1 MWFYAFPIFL
11 SALLLFQVQ
20 PIIAKHILPWFGG
33 TPAVWTTCMVFFQV
47 ALLGGYAYAHLSIR
61 LLTPRKQAVL
71 HGLLLAG
78 CIVLLPAI
86 PAETWKPIGGESEI
100 PRILALL
107 AVTIGGPYL
116 ILAANGPLL
125 QAWFSREF
133 PKASPYR
140 LYALSNVGSLLAL
153 LSYPVLL
160 EPGLS
165 LRWQEYSWSGLFV
178 LFAAACGICAW
189 RAFHAGVAG
198 AGEITGKMPVGL
210 TGRMPVLRETPMPRT
225 EAPATVVAGAGMGET
240 TGKSLGPLTGMPVG
254 LTGRMPVLRET
265 PIPRLQA
272 RSAVEPPAPVA
283 AEAIQAPVPPAQPAR
298 LLPWFLAARVEP
310 GPAIRPGLVRGALTL
325 LLPACACVVLLAT
338 TNQMT
343 QDLPVVPFLWIIPLA
358 LYLLTFIICFD
369 RDWWYFRP
377 LWIGLMGLGLWGIY
391 EAVQAGVDMPV
402 LKQIVLYSAGLF
414 TCCMVCHGEL
424 ARLRPAPNRLTG
436 YYLLISA
443 GGALGGL
450 FVALAAPK
458 LFSGPWSG
466 FWEFQGALIA
476 CGTLLA
482 VVIML
487 DRRFIRFLQW
497 TGPVWL
503 RAGFASA
510 CLSLLICLSVY
521 FVRQARADTGSTVEV
536 SRNFYGILRVEKSP
550 YFEGDGDGDKI
561 NLMHGRITHGTQYT
575 SDNYRTKPVSYYGPT
590 SGIGVADAALRQR
603 GGHVERMPSLMNK
616 PGDGATASP
625 ATTDPTTTAPATMHA
640 SGAPANA
647 GANLRIGA
655 VGLGAGVVAAYGQRG
670 DFIRFYE
677 INADM
682 LRISDAHFTY
692 RKDAHARH
700 ARTQVVLGD
709 ARLTMERAKERGES
723 GQFDVIVLDAFSGDS
738 IPLHLLTSQAV
749 ELYLYHLKP
758 DGVLAFHISNRYL
771 DLEGLVRGLADQA
784 GKMSMLIESDDDDN
798 DPRQDRSTWVL
809 ATGSAE
815 LLDAMKQFPSAAQW
829 TKDGAKPIVF
839 TDDYSNLFQLLDL
852 GGE

>member
-1 MWFYAFPIFL
+1 
-11 SALLLFQVQ
+11 
-20 PIIAKHILPWFGG
+20 
-33 TPAVWTTCMVFFQV
+33 
-47 ALLGGYAYAHLSIR
+47 
-61 LLTPRKQAVL
+61 
-71 HGLLLAG
+71 
-78 CIVLLPAI
+78 
-86 PAETWKPIGGESEI
+86 
-100 PRILALL
+100 
-107 AVTIGGPYL
+107 
-116 ILAANGPLL
+116 
-125 QAWFSREF
+125 
-133 PKASPYR
+133 
-140 LYALSNVGSLLAL
+140 
-153 LSYPVLL
+153 VLL

-178 LFAAACGICAW
+178 LFAAACGFCAW
-189 RAFHAGVAG
+189 RAFRTGG
-198 AGEITGKMPVGL
+198 AGTGETTGKMPVGL
-210 TGRMPVLRETPMPRT
+210 MGETPMPR
-225 EAPATVVAGAGMGET
+225 A
-240 TGKSLGPLTGMPVG
+240 K
-254 LTGRMPVLRET
+254 
-265 PIPRLQA
+265 
-272 RSAVEPPAPVA
+272 
-283 AEAIQAPVPPAQPAR
+283 AIQPPLPPAQPAR
-298 LLPWFLAARVEP
+298 LLPWFLAARVGP

-343 QDLPVVPFLWIIPLA
+343 QDLPVVPFLWILPLA

-450 FVALAAPK
+450 FVALAAPM

-466 FWEFQGALIA
+466 YWEFQGSLIA
-476 CGTLLA
+476 CGVLLM
-482 VVIML
+482 VVMVL
-487 DRRFIRFLQW
+487 DRRFIRFFRW

-503 RAGFASA
+503 RLGAAST
-510 CLSLLICLSVY
+510 CLGLSIFLTVY
-521 FVRQARADTGSTVEV
+521 FVRLAREGTSGTVEV
-536 SRNFYGILRVEKSP
+536 SRNFYGVLRVEKSHD
-550 YFEGDGDGDKI
+550 FEGDGDKI
-561 NLMHGRITHGTQYT
+561 NLMHGRITHGAQYT
-575 SDNYRTKPVSYYGPT
+575 SDDYRTKPVSYYGPT

-603 GGHVERMPSLMNK
+603 GGHVERMPSLMHQ
-616 PGDGATASP
+616 PGDDA
-625 ATTDPTTTAPATMHA
+625 TTAPATMHA
-640 SGAPANA
+640 PGAPANA
-647 GANLRIGA
+647 GPSLRIGA
-655 VGLGAGVVAAYGQRG
+655 VGLGAGVLAAYGRSG

-682 LRISDAHFTY
+682 LRLSDTYFTY
-692 RKDAHARH
+692 RKDTQARH
-700 ARTQVVLGD
+700 ARTEVVLGD
-709 ARLTMERAKERGES
+709 ARLSMERAMERGES

-738 IPLHLLTSQAV
+738 IPLHLLTSQAM

-784 GKMSMLIESDDDDN
+784 GKKSMLIDSEDDDN

-809 ATGSAE
+809 ATGSKE
-815 LLDAMKQFPSAAQW
+815 LLDAMKQLPGAAQW
-829 TKDGAKPIVF
+829 PKDGAKPIVF

-852 GGE
+852 GGD

>member
-47 ALLGGYAYAHLSIR
+47 ALLGGYAYAHASIR

-78 CIVLLPAI
+78 CLALLPAI
-86 PAETWKPIGGESEI
+86 PAEAWKPIGGESEI

-133 PKASPYR
+133 PKKSPYR

-178 LFAAACGICAW
+178 LFAASCGSCAW
-189 RAFHAGVAG
+189 RAFSQGGENGDRHRQTAAEPVPIFEAGQ
-198 AGEITGKMPVGL
+198 T
-210 TGRMPVLRETPMPRT
+210 
-225 EAPATVVAGAGMGET
+225 MGE
-240 TGKSLGPLTGMPVG
+240 SLGPLTGTPMPRAEAPPPP
-254 LTGRMPVLRET
+254 LPSAPPAR
-265 PIPRLQA
+265 PRL
-272 RSAVEPPAPVA
+272 
-283 AEAIQAPVPPAQPAR
+283 
-298 LLPWFLAARVEP
+298 WYLAARVGS
-310 GPAIRPGLVRGALTL
+310 GPTIRSGIVRGVLTL

-338 TNQMT
+338 TNQMS
-343 QDLPVVPFLWIIPLA
+343 QDLPVVPFLWILPLA

-391 EAVQAGVDMPV
+391 EAVEAGVGMPV
-402 LKQIVLYSAGLF
+402 MKQVVLYSAGLF

-450 FVALAAPK
+450 FVTLAAPR
-458 LFSGPWSG
+458 LFSG
-466 FWEFQGALIA
+466 FWEFQGSLVA
-476 CGTLLA
+476 CGVLLA
-482 VVIML
+482 AVTVL
-487 DRRFIRFLQW
+487 DRRFIRFFRW

-503 RAGFASA
+503 RAGAAST
-510 CLSLLICLSVY
+510 CLNLMIFSTVY
-521 FVRQARADTGSTVEV
+521 FVRLAREDTGHTVEV
-536 SRNFYGILRVEKSP
+536 SRNFYGVLRVEKSADEVP
-550 YFEGDGDGDKI
+550 DGDGDEIK
-561 NLMHGRITHGTQYT
+561 LMHGRIVHGTQYT
-575 SDNYRTKPVSYYGPT
+575 SDDYRTKPATYYGPT

-603 GGHVERMPSLMNK
+603 GGHAGQTPSFMYE
-616 PGDGATASP
+616 PGDDPPDGP
-625 ATTDPTTTAPATMHA
+625 ADWDDPDVPAA
-640 SGAPANA
+640 A
-647 GANLRIGA
+647 GTNLRIGA
-655 VGLGAGVVAAYGQRG
+655 VGLGAATVAAYGQSG

-682 LRISDAHFTY
+682 LRMSDAHFTY
-692 RKDAHARH
+692 RKDTH
-700 ARTQVVLGD
+700 ARTEVVLGD
-709 ARLTMERAKERGES
+709 ARLSMERAKERGQS

-738 IPLHLLTSQAV
+738 IPLHLLTSQAMQV
-749 ELYLYHLKP
+749 YLYHLKP
-758 DGVLAFHISNRYL
+758 DGVLAFHISNRYI
-771 DLEGLVRGLADQA
+771 DLQGLVRGLADQA
-784 GKMSMLIESDDDDN
+784 GKMSMLVDSYYPKN
-798 DPRQDRSTWVL
+798 DPCYSSTWVMV
-809 ATGSAE
+809 TGSAE
-815 LLDAMKQFPSAAQW
+815 LLNAMKQQPSAAEW
-829 TKDGAKPIVF
+829 PADGAKPIVF

-852 GGE
+852 KDEWKKLQDELPSLQDQWHKLLKWLNI

>member
-47 ALLGGYAYAHLSIR
+47 ALLGGYAYAHASIR

-78 CIVLLPAI
+78 CLALLPAI
-86 PAETWKPIGGESEI
+86 PAEAWKPIGGASEI

-133 PKASPYR
+133 PKKSPYR

-178 LFAAACGICAW
+178 LFAASCGFCAW
-189 RAFHAGVAG
+189 RAFHAAG
-198 AGEITGKMPVGL
+198 AGA
-210 TGRMPVLRETPMPRT
+210 
-225 EAPATVVAGAGMGET
+225 EAP
-240 TGKSLGPLTGMPVG
+240 
-254 LTGRMPVLRET
+254 R
-265 PIPRLQA
+265 
-272 RSAVEPPAPVA
+272 VEPAAPVTV
-283 AEAIQAPVPPAQPAR
+283 EAVPSPLPPAKPAR
-298 LLPWFLAARVEP
+298 LLRWRLAARVGP
-310 GPAIRPGLVRGALTL
+310 GPTIRSGIVRGILTL

-343 QDLPVVPFLWIIPLA
+343 QDLPVVPFLWILPLA

-377 LWIGLMGLGLWGIY
+377 LWIPLMGLGLWGIY
-391 EAVQAGVDMPV
+391 EAVEGGVGMPV
-402 LKQIVLYSAGLF
+402 MKQVVLYSAGLF

-450 FVALAAPK
+450 FVTLVAPK
-458 LFSGPWSG
+458 IFSG
-466 FWEFQGALIA
+466 FWEFQGSLIA
-476 CGTLLA
+476 CGALLVA
-482 VVIML
+482 VIVL
-487 DRRFIRFLQW
+487 DRRFIRFFRW

-503 RAGFASA
+503 RMGLASS
-510 CLSLLICLSVY
+510 CIPGLVILSVY
-521 FVRQARADTGSTVEV
+521 FVRLARADMDGTVEV
-536 SRNFYGILRVEKSP
+536 SRNFYGVLRVEKSADEVP
-550 YFEGDGDGDKI
+550 DGDGDEIK
-561 NLMHGRITHGTQYT
+561 LMHGRIVHGTQYT
-575 SDNYRTKPVSYYGPT
+575 SDDYRTKPATYYGPT
-590 SGIGVADAALRQR
+590 SGIGVADAALRRR
-603 GGHVERMPSLMNK
+603 GGQAGQTPFFTHES
-616 PGDGATASP
+616 GDDSP
-625 ATTDPTTTAPATMHA
+625 DGPAAWDDPDVPAA
-640 SGAPANA
+640 A

-655 VGLGAGVVAAYGQRG
+655 VGLGAATVAAYGRGG

-682 LRISDAHFTY
+682 LRMSDAHFTY
-692 RKDAHARH
+692 RKDTR
-700 ARTQVVLGD
+700 ARTEVILGD
-709 ARLTMERAKERGES
+709 ARLSMERAKDRHES

-738 IPLHLLTSQAV
+738 IPLHLLTSQAMD
-749 ELYLYHLKP
+749 LYLYHLKP
-758 DGVLAFHISNRYL
+758 DGVLAFHISNRYI
-771 DLEGLVRGLADQA
+771 DLQGLVRGLADQA
-784 GKMSMLIESDDDDN
+784 GKLSMLVDSYYPKDD
-798 DPRQDRSTWVL
+798 PCYSSTWVMV
-809 ATGSAE
+809 TGSAE
-815 LLDAMKQFPSAAQW
+815 LLNAMKQQPSAAEW
-829 TKDGAKPIVF
+829 PKDGAKPIVF

-852 GGE
+852 KEEWKKLQDELPNLQDQWHKLLKWLNI

>member
-1 MWFYAFPIFL
+1 
-11 SALLLFQVQ
+11 
-20 PIIAKHILPWFGG
+20 
-33 TPAVWTTCMVFFQV
+33 
-47 ALLGGYAYAHLSIR
+47 
-61 LLTPRKQAVL
+61 
-71 HGLLLAG
+71 
-78 CIVLLPAI
+78 
-86 PAETWKPIGGESEI
+86 
-100 PRILALL
+100 
-107 AVTIGGPYL
+107 
-116 ILAANGPLL
+116 
-125 QAWFSREF
+125 
-133 PKASPYR
+133 
-140 LYALSNVGSLLAL
+140 
-153 LSYPVLL
+153 
-160 EPGLS
+160 
-165 LRWQEYSWSGLFV
+165 
-178 LFAAACGICAW
+178 
-189 RAFHAGVAG
+189 
-198 AGEITGKMPVGL
+198 
-210 TGRMPVLRETPMPRT
+210 MPRA

-240 TGKSLGPLTGMPVG
+240 TGK
-254 LTGRMPVLRET
+254 MPVLRET
-265 PIPRLQA
+265 PMPRLQA

-283 AEAIQAPVPPAQPAR
+283 AEAIQAPMPPAQSAR
-298 LLPWFLAARVEP
+298 LLPWYLAAHVEP
-310 GPAIRPGLVRGALTL
+310 GPSIRPGLVRGALTL

-343 QDLPVVPFLWIIPLA
+343 QDLPVVPFLWILPLA

-377 LWIGLMGLGLWGIY
+377 LWIPLMGLGLWGIY

-402 LKQIVLYSAGLF
+402 LKQIILYSAGLF

-443 GGALGGL
+443 GGAMGGL
-450 FVALAAPK
+450 FVTLAAPK
-458 LFSGPWSG
+458 VFSGVWSG
-466 FWEFQGALIA
+466 YWEFQGSLIA
-476 CGTLLA
+476 CGVLLM
-482 VVIML
+482 VVMVM
-487 DRRFIRFLQW
+487 DRRFIRFFRW

-503 RAGFASA
+503 RLGAAST
-510 CLSLLICLSVY
+510 CLGLSIFLTVY
-521 FVRQARADTGSTVEV
+521 FVRLAREGTSGTVEV
-536 SRNFYGILRVEKSP
+536 SRNFYGVLRVEKSHD
-550 YFEGDGDGDKI
+550 FEGDGDKI
-561 NLMHGRITHGTQYT
+561 NLMHGRITHGAQYT

-590 SGIGVADAALRQR
+590 SGIGVAVAALRQR
-603 GGHVERMPSLMNK
+603 GGHVEQTPSLMHQ
-616 PGDGATASP
+616 PGDDATTVPVASAP
-625 ATTDPTTTAPATMHA
+625 ATTCAA
-640 SGAPANA
+640 GAPAIA

-655 VGLGAGVVAAYGQRG
+655 VGLGAGIVAAYGQRG

-692 RKDAHARH
+692 RKDTP
-700 ARTQVVLGD
+700 ARTEVVLGD

-784 GKMSMLIESDDDDN
+784 GKMSMLIDSDDDDN

-852 GGE
+852 GGD

>member
-71 HGLLLAG
+71 HGLLLAA

-86 PAETWKPIGGESEI
+86 PAETWKPIGGQSEI

-178 LFAAACGICAW
+178 LFAASCGFCAW
-189 RAFHAGVAG
+189 RAFRAGGENGDRHRQTEAEPVPVFE
-198 AGEITGKMPVGL
+198 AGETTGKMPVGL
-210 TGRMPVLRETPMPRT
+210 MGETPMLRETP
-225 EAPATVVAGAGMGET
+225 
-240 TGKSLGPLTGMPVG
+240 L
-254 LTGRMPVLRET
+254 
-265 PIPRLQA
+265 
-272 RSAVEPPAPVA
+272 
-283 AEAIQAPVPPAQPAR
+283 PPAQPAR

-310 GPAIRPGLVRGALTL
+310 GPSIRPGLVRGALTL

-343 QDLPVVPFLWIIPLA
+343 QDLPVVPFLWILPLA

-377 LWIGLMGLGLWGIY
+377 LWIPLMGLGLWGIY

-402 LKQIVLYSAGLF
+402 LKQIILYSAGLF

-443 GGALGGL
+443 GGAMGGL
-450 FVALAAPK
+450 FVTLAAPK
-458 LFSGPWSG
+458 VFSGVWSG
-466 FWEFQGALIA
+466 YWEFQGSLIA
-476 CGTLLA
+476 CGVLLM
-482 VVIML
+482 VVMVM
-487 DRRFIRFLQW
+487 DRRFIRFFRW

-503 RAGFASA
+503 RLGAAST
-510 CLSLLICLSVY
+510 CLGLSIFLTVY
-521 FVRQARADTGSTVEV
+521 FVRLAREGTSGTVEV
-536 SRNFYGILRVEKSP
+536 SRNFYGVLRVEKSHD
-550 YFEGDGDGDKI
+550 FEGDGDKI
-561 NLMHGRITHGTQYT
+561 NLMHGRITHGAQYT

-590 SGIGVADAALRQR
+590 SGIGVAVAALRQR
-603 GGHVERMPSLMNK
+603 GGHVEQTPSLMHQ
-616 PGDGATASP
+616 PGDDATTVPVASAP
-625 ATTDPTTTAPATMHA
+625 ATTRAA
-640 SGAPANA
+640 GAPAIA

-655 VGLGAGVVAAYGQRG
+655 VGLGAGIVAAYGQRG

-692 RKDAHARH
+692 RKDTP
-700 ARTQVVLGD
+700 ARTEVVLGD

-784 GKMSMLIESDDDDN
+784 GKMSMLIDSDDDDN

-852 GGE
+852 GGD

>member
-1 MWFYAFPIFL
+1 
-11 SALLLFQVQ
+11 
-20 PIIAKHILPWFGG
+20 
-33 TPAVWTTCMVFFQV
+33 
-47 ALLGGYAYAHLSIR
+47 
-61 LLTPRKQAVL
+61 
-71 HGLLLAG
+71 
-78 CIVLLPAI
+78 
-86 PAETWKPIGGESEI
+86 
-100 PRILALL
+100 
-107 AVTIGGPYL
+107 
-116 ILAANGPLL
+116 
-125 QAWFSREF
+125 
-133 PKASPYR
+133 
-140 LYALSNVGSLLAL
+140 
-153 LSYPVLL
+153 
-160 EPGLS
+160 
-165 LRWQEYSWSGLFV
+165 
-178 LFAAACGICAW
+178 
-189 RAFHAGVAG
+189 
-198 AGEITGKMPVGL
+198 
-210 TGRMPVLRETPMPRT
+210 
-225 EAPATVVAGAGMGET
+225 
-240 TGKSLGPLTGMPVG
+240 
-254 LTGRMPVLRET
+254 
-265 PIPRLQA
+265 
-272 RSAVEPPAPVA
+272 
-283 AEAIQAPVPPAQPAR
+283 
-298 LLPWFLAARVEP
+298 
-310 GPAIRPGLVRGALTL
+310 
-325 LLPACACVVLLAT
+325 
-338 TNQMT
+338 
-343 QDLPVVPFLWIIPLA
+343 
-358 LYLLTFIICFD
+358 
-369 RDWWYFRP
+369 
-377 LWIGLMGLGLWGIY
+377 MGLGLWGIY

-482 VVIML
+482 VVMVL
-487 DRRFIRFLQW
+487 DRRFIHFLRW

-590 SGIGVADAALRQR
+590 SGIGVAVAALRQR
-603 GGHVERMPSLMNK
+603 GGHAARMPSLMHK
-616 PGDGATASP
+616 PGDDAAAGPAASAPAASAP
-625 ATTDPTTTAPATMHA
+625 ATTHA
-640 SGAPANA
+640 AGAPANA

-709 ARLTMERAKERGES
+709 ARLTMERQRGQGQS

-738 IPLHLLTSQAV
+738 IPLHLLTSQAM

-758 DGVLAFHISNRYL
+758 DGVLAFHISNRYI

-815 LLDAMKQFPSAAQW
+815 LLDAMKQFPSAADW
-829 TKDGAKPIVF
+829 PKDGAKPIVF

-852 GGE
+852 GGD

>member
-47 ALLGGYAYAHLSIR
+47 ALLGGYAYAHASIR

-78 CIVLLPAI
+78 CIALLPAI
-86 PAETWKPIGGESEI
+86 PAEAWKPVGGESEI
-100 PRILALL
+100 PRILILL

-116 ILAANGPLL
+116 VLAANGPLL

-178 LFAAACGICAW
+178 LFAASCGFCAW
-189 RAFHAGVAG
+189 RAFHAAP
-198 AGEITGKMPVGL
+198 AEADA
-210 TGRMPVLRETPMPRT
+210 PRLDPAEPAAT
-225 EAPATVVAGAGMGET
+225 EATAPPLPA
-240 TGKSLGPLTGMPVG
+240 
-254 LTGRMPVLRET
+254 
-265 PIPRLQA
+265 
-272 RSAVEPPAPVA
+272 AVPG
-283 AEAIQAPVPPAQPAR
+283 R
-298 LLPWFLAARVEP
+298 LLRWHLAAHASP
-310 GPAIRPGLVRGALTL
+310 GPSVRSGLVRGILTL

-343 QDLPVVPFLWIIPLA
+343 QDLPVVPFLWILPLA

-377 LWIGLMGLGLWGIY
+377 LWIPLMAAGLFGVYL
-391 EAVQAGVDMPV
+391 AVAEGVNMPAM
-402 LKQIVLYSAGLF
+402 KQIVLYSAGLF

-424 ARLRPAPNRLTG
+424 SRLRPAPNRLTG

-443 GGALGGL
+443 GGALGGI
-450 FVALAAPK
+450 FVTLAAPK
-458 LFSGPWSG
+458 VFSG
-466 FWEFQGALIA
+466 FWEFQGSLVA
-476 CGTLLA
+476 CGVLLA
-482 VVIML
+482 AVMVL
-487 DRRFIRFLQW
+487 DRRFIHFLRW

-503 RAGFASA
+503 RAGAAST
-510 CLSLLICLSVY
+510 CLSLAIILSVY
-521 FVRQARADTGSTVEV
+521 FVRQVAEDTGNTLEV
-536 SRNFYGILRVEKSP
+536 SRNFYGVLRVEKS
-550 YFEGDGDGDKI
+550 YDFESNGDKV

-575 SDNYRTKPVSYYGPT
+575 SDDCRMKPVSYYGQT
-590 SGIGVADAALRQR
+590 SGIGVANAALRMR
-603 GGHVERMPSLMNK
+603 GILAARTPTLMHE
-616 PGDGATASP
+616 PGANATATAATSAP
-625 ATTDPTTTAPATMHA
+625 AATAPATTSPAVMPA
-640 SGAPANA
+640 PGAPVIAA
-647 GANLRIGA
+647 ANLRIGV
-655 VGLGAGVVAAYGQRG
+655 VGLGAGVVAAYGSRG

-692 RKDAHARH
+692 RKESP
-700 ARTQVVLGD
+700 ARTEVVLGD
-709 ARLTMERAKERGES
+709 ARLSMERAMKQGDS

-738 IPLHLLTSQAV
+738 IPLHLLTSQAMK
-749 ELYLYHLKP
+749 LYSYHLKP
-758 DGVLAFHISNRYL
+758 DGVLAFHISNRYI
-771 DLEGLVRGLADQA
+771 DLQGLVRGLADQA
-784 GKMSMLIESDDDDN
+784 GKLSLLIESDDEAN
-798 DPRQDRSTWVL
+798 DPKQDRSTWVL
-809 ATGSAE
+809 VSGSAA
-815 LLDAMKQFPSAAQW
+815 LLDKIKQFPSAAQW
-829 TKDGAKPIVF
+829 PADGAKQIVF
-839 TDDYSNLFQLLDL
+839 TDDYSNLFELLNFKDDL
-852 GGE
+852 RKWKNDLMDWIRGPAKKKVVESQTMPS